1 MRGSSV
7 KIEFAIEDLDGVMA
21 AHELGADR
29 VELCM
34 ALEVGGL
41 TPSIGLIRDAAQVG
55 IPIHPLIRVRPGG
68 FHFTNSEI
76 SIMRADVAAA
86 VQAVRELAR

>member
-1 MRGSSV
+1 MKGSSV

-29 VELCM
+29 VELCT

-68 FHFTNSEI
+68 GSSEYYATDPGRI
-76 SIMRADVAAA
+76 AAA